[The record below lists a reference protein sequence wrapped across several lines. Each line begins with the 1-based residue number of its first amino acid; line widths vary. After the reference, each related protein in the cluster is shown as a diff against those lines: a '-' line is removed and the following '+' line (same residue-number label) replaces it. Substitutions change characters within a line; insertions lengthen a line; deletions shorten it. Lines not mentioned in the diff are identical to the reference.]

1 MLTRC
6 LVACLVFASAGVGCA
21 AEKALPSGALGGES
35 VVKAIRNAKKVSVYR
50 LKGETTK
57 DDPQAYVATDG
68 PIELDEKQAAALAEI
83 VTSPRTY
90 EFEVAPACE
99 PIFGVRTTFVDGDT
113 TVDIVYCFD
122 CNLLTVYRNG
132 KQVGDAYFAPGRKQL
147 VAMMKELLPKDKA
160 IQTLE

>member
-1 MLTRC
+1 MLTRY
-6 LVACLVFASAGVGCA
+6 LVAFFILALAGVGCA
-21 AEKALPSGALGGES
+21 AEKALPPGALGGDA

-50 LKGETTK
+50 LKGESTK
-57 DDPQAYVATDG
+57 DDPQAYVTTDG
-68 PIELDEKQAAALAEI
+68 PIELDAKQAAALAEI

-90 EFEVAPACE
+90 EFDVAPACE

-132 KQVGDAYFAPGRKQL
+132 KQVGDAFFAPGRKQL
-147 VAMMKELLPKDKA
+147 VAVMKELLPKDMA
-160 IQTLE
+160 IQRLE